1 MMIDLHGLAAGAE
14 PANANWVDG
23 HWGAAFQPIIILL
36 GSIPRFFLND
46 MRPRH
51 NPKSVDRG
59 ELLMLSEVRL
69 GPVGGVAL
77 GVVDAKGRHCEAIRQ
92 PWGNIVLGSVCYV
105 AAIGLW
111 IFTTLNLL
119 FEVGYPHEKA
129 AGAAREDAYLIWVI
143 AILQIGYPIMS
154 TVQILWLNC
163 FSKNMNPEYLTSP
176 MPGNQMDQLLS
187 TIKDTV
193 YGTLDTST
201 KGGLALFC
209 ALRAAR

>member
-14 PANANWVDG
+14 PANANWFDG
-23 HWGAAFQPIIILL
+23 HWGAAFQPLIIGL
-36 GSIPRFFLND
+36 GSVPRFFLND

-51 NPKSVDRG
+51 NPKSVDGSRVLAG
-59 ELLMLSEVRL
+59 LV
-69 GPVGGVAL
+69 GGGVAVV
-77 GVVDAKGRHCEAIRQ
+77 GVVDGKGRHCEAIRQ
-92 PWGNIVLGSVCYV
+92 PWGNILLGSVFYV
-105 AAIGLW
+105 GAIALW
-111 IFTTLNLL
+111 VVTTLNLL
-119 FEVGYPHEKA
+119 FEVGYPHEKTTH
-129 AGAAREDAYLIWVI
+129 GAREDAYVIWFI
-143 AILQIGYPIMS
+143 SILQIGYPIMS
-154 TVQILWLNC
+154 TIQIVWLN
-163 FSKNMNPEYLTSP
+163 FVSKNMKPEYRDTA

>member
-46 MRPRH
+46 MRPRP
-51 NPKSVDRG
+51 NPKSRDSG
-59 ELLMLSEVRL
+59 QLLVLSDVRL

-77 GVVDAKGRHCEAIRQ
+77 GVVDAEGRHCEAIRQ
-92 PWGNIVLGSVCYV
+92 PWGNILLGVVCYL
-105 AAIGLW
+105 ASIGLW
-111 IFTTLNLL
+111 VFTTLNLL
-119 FEVGYPHEKA
+119 FHVGWPHEKV
-129 AGAAREDAYLIWVI
+129 AGAAREDAYLIWAI

-154 TVQILWLNC
+154 TIQILWLNC
-163 FSKNMNPEYLTSP
+163 FAKNLNPDGPNTV
-176 MPGNQMDQLLS
+176 MPGSQMDPLLS